1 MNHAMG
7 IAALILTV
15 VLWLI
20 YHQVVSVT
28 YFGNM
33 GGHIIKEL
41 FGCFIVSVFL
51 VATLSVVAGKFFA
64 AVGSLLI
71 FLLKIALVIAVIG
84 LVLWL
89 AAVIFRAV
97 TWKGKDKRNNK
108 DSGEE
113 DTASV
118 SAETVETAPEAAEG
132 VSPVPAESAENE
144 TAAEPSETVSVILTG
159 ADPAHQI
166 GMLRVI
172 REITGLDLNGAK
184 EVLNA
189 LPKTLKENVPQDQAQ
204 ALKQQLEQSGGQ
216 VTLQ

>member
-51 VATLSVVAGKFFA
+51 VAALSVVAGKFFA
-64 AVGSLLI
+64 AVGSLLV

-89 AAVIFRAV
+89 ATAIFRTV
-97 TWKGKDKRNNK
+97 TGKGKNKRNDKNS
-108 DSGEE
+108 DEE
-113 DTASV
+113 GTAVV
-118 SAETVETAPEAAEG
+118 SAETAPEAAEG
-132 VSPVPAESAENE
+132 VSSVPAESAENE

-184 EVLNA
+184 EVLNT

-204 ALKQQLEQSGGQ
+204 ALKRQLEQSGGQ

>member
-89 AAVIFRAV
+89 AATIFRAV
-97 TWKGKDKRNNK
+97 TGKGKDKRNNK

-118 SAETVETAPEAAEG
+118 SAETVETAPEAAEE
-132 VSPVPAESAENE
+132 VPAEPAEAE
-144 TAAEPSETVSVILTG
+144 TAAAESGETVSVILTG
-159 ADPAHQI
+159 AAPANHI
-166 GMLRVI
+166 GMLRAI

-184 EVLNA
+184 EVLNT

>member
-7 IAALILTV
+7 IAALVLTV

-64 AVGSLLI
+64 AVGSLLV

-89 AAVIFRAV
+89 AAAIFRAV
-97 TWKGKDKRNNK
+97 TGKGKSKNK
-108 DSGEE
+108 DSNEE
-113 DTASV
+113 GTSTA
-118 SAETVETAPEAAEG
+118 SAETAETAPEAAEE
-132 VSPVPAESAENE
+132 VSQVPAESAEAE
-144 TAAEPSETVSVILTG
+144 TAAAEPGETVSVILTG
-159 ADPAHQI
+159 ADPADQI
-166 GMLRVI
+166 RMLRAI

-184 EVLNA
+184 EVLNT

>member
-64 AVGSLLI
+64 AVGSLLV
-71 FLLKIALVIAVIG
+71 FLLKIALVIAMIG

-118 SAETVETAPEAAEG
+118 SAETVETAPEAAKE
-132 VSPVPAESAENE
+132 VPVGPAEVE
-144 TAAEPSETVSVILTG
+144 TAAAEPSETVSVILTG

-184 EVLNA
+184 EVLNT

>member
-64 AVGSLLI
+64 AVGTLLV

-89 AAVIFRAV
+89 ATAIFRTV
-97 TWKGKDKRNNK
+97 TGKGKNKRNDK
-108 DSGEE
+108 DSDEE
-113 DTASV
+113 GTAVV
-118 SAETVETAPEAAEG
+118 SVETAPEAAEE
-132 VSPVPAESAENE
+132 VPAGPAEVE
-144 TAAEPSETVSVILTG
+144 TAAAESGKTVSVILTG

-166 GMLRVI
+166 GMLRAI

-184 EVLNA
+184 EVLNT

>member
-1 MNHAMG
+1 MNLIMG

-33 GGHIIKEL
+33 GGHMIKEL

-51 VATLSVVAGKFFA
+51 VAALSVVAGKFFA
-64 AVGSLLI
+64 AVGSLLV

-89 AAVIFRAV
+89 ATAIFRTV
-97 TWKGKDKRNNK
+97 TGRGKNKRNDK
-108 DSGEE
+108 DSDEE
-113 DTASV
+113 GTAVV
-118 SAETVETAPEAAEG
+118 SAETAPEAAEG

-184 EVLNA
+184 EVLNT

-204 ALKQQLEQSGGQ
+204 ALKRQLEQSGGQ

>member
-1 MNHAMG
+1 M
-7 IAALILTV
+7 LE
-15 VLWLI
+15 
-20 YHQVVSVT
+20 
-28 YFGNM
+28 
-33 GGHIIKEL
+33 IIH
-41 FGCFIVSVFL
+41 
-51 VATLSVVAGKFFA
+51 
-64 AVGSLLI
+64 LLI

-97 TWKGKDKRNNK
+97 TGKGKDKRNNK

-118 SAETVETAPEAAEG
+118 SAETVETAPEAAKE
-132 VSPVPAESAENE
+132 VPVGPAEVE
-144 TAAEPSETVSVILTG
+144 TAAAEPSETVSVILTG

-166 GMLRVI
+166 RMLRVI

-184 EVLNA
+184 EVLNT

>member
-97 TWKGKDKRNNK
+97 TGKGKDKRNNK

-118 SAETVETAPEAAEG
+118 SAETVETAPEAAKE
-132 VSPVPAESAENE
+132 VPVGPAEVDTA
-144 TAAEPSETVSVILTG
+144 AAEPSETVSVILTG

-184 EVLNA
+184 EVLNT